1 MVDSKDSW
9 TLSIVECSQQ
19 LGNSWVLAIFE
30 RFHND
35 IFLISPPPC
44 FFLCK
49 GFGGGGGGAV
59 AVWWKHIFS
68 QWWFGAIPFQMVL
81 YLQNLEGFHSFLLVS
96 IFPGDLYMRCCCIFV
111 SVLLLLIAFSTF
123 LEGDFCRIAWLITA
137 VAIRNNNW
145 TMPTMP
151 SLTMMEMRSEH
162 IQIRL
167 RRPQRPSSLF
177 STCNMPTPPPD
188 FGSDSLLLHI
198 YPSFEYPPTLDN
210 WTMPCISDAPVQYD
224 DVEGNGD

>member
-1 MVDSKDSW
+1 
-9 TLSIVECSQQ
+9 
-19 LGNSWVLAIFE
+19 
-30 RFHND
+30 
-35 IFLISPPPC
+35 
-44 FFLCK
+44 
-49 GFGGGGGGAV
+49 
-59 AVWWKHIFS
+59 
-68 QWWFGAIPFQMVL
+68 MVL
-81 YLQNLEGFHSFLLVS
+81 LLQNLEASHSFLLVS

-111 SVLLLLIAFSTF
+111 YVLLLLIAFSAF
-123 LEGDFCRIAWLITA
+123 LGGDFCRIAWLITT

-145 TMPTMP
+145 TMPMMP

-177 STCNMPTPPPD
+177 YLQHAPHPLILEPIHCCCIYM
-188 FGSDSLLLHI
+188 

>member
-1 MVDSKDSW
+1 M
-9 TLSIVECSQQ
+9 
-19 LGNSWVLAIFE
+19 LAIFE
-30 RFHND
+30 RSHND
-35 IFLISPPPC
+35 IFLISAPPC

-49 GFGGGGGGAV
+49 GFGGFGGGRGGGTRYSGCLVKAYFPSMV
-59 AVWWKHIFS
+59 VWCHSIPDGIIASEPWGISQFLAGLYFS
-68 QWWFGAIPFQMVL
+68 R
-81 YLQNLEGFHSFLLVS
+81 
-96 IFPGDLYMRCCCIFV
+96 RCCCIFV
-111 SVLLLLIAFSTF
+111 PVLLLLIAFSAF
-123 LEGDFCRIAWLITA
+123 LGGDFCRIAWLITT

-145 TMPTMP
+145 TMPTIP

-177 STCNMPTPPPD
+177 STCNMPPPLILDPI
-188 FGSDSLLLHI
+188 HCCCI